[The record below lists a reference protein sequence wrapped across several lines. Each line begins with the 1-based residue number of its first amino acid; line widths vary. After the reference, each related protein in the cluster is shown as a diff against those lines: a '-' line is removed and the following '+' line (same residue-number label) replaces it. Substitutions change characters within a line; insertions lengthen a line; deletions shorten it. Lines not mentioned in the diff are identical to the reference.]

1 MKADWVYRRGD
12 IYLANLNPFKGSE
25 QGGKRP
31 VVVLQNNI
39 GNRHSS
45 TLIIA
50 PITSRVEKNTGQPT
64 HVNIGRIGYNH
75 VLSVVQLE
83 QIRTIDKQRV
93 IRYFGRIDRSMMK
106 KVEEGMLISLG
117 IKVLT
122 EEVNALEPIMTT
134 EIEERASDP
143 PAPILTRYV
152 NLCDK
157 YTLTIEEAAAYFG
170 IGQKKIRS
178 LVQTHEND
186 DFILH
191 VGVKVLIKRK
201 KFENFIDR
209 SSEV

>member
-50 PITSRVEKNTGQPT
+50 PITSRVEKNTRQPT
-64 HVNIGRIGYNH
+64 HV
-75 VLSVVQLE
+75 
-83 QIRTIDKQRV
+83 K
-93 IRYFGRIDRSMMK
+93 
-106 KVEEGMLISLG
+106 
-117 IKVLT
+117 
-122 EEVNALEPIMTT
+122 
-134 EIEERASDP
+134 RASNP

>member
-1 MKADWVYRRGD
+1 MKADWMYRRGD

-50 PITSRVEKNTGQPT
+50 PITSRVEKNTGQPP

-117 IKVLT
+117 IKSFDRRGECIGT
-122 EEVNALEPIMTT
+122 NHDNRSG
-134 EIEERASDP
+134 RAG
-143 PAPILTRYV
+143 
-152 NLCDK
+152 
-157 YTLTIEEAAAYFG
+157 E
-170 IGQKKIRS
+170 
-178 LVQTHEND
+178 
-186 DFILH
+186 
-191 VGVKVLIKRK
+191 
-201 KFENFIDR
+201 
-209 SSEV
+209 

>member
-1 MKADWVYRRGD
+1 M
-12 IYLANLNPFKGSE
+12 
-25 QGGKRP
+25 
-31 VVVLQNNI
+31 
-39 GNRHSS
+39 
-45 TLIIA
+45 
-50 PITSRVEKNTGQPT
+50 
-64 HVNIGRIGYNH
+64 
-75 VLSVVQLE
+75 
-83 QIRTIDKQRV
+83 
-93 IRYFGRIDRSMMK
+93 
-106 KVEEGMLISLG
+106 
-117 IKVLT
+117 
-122 EEVNALEPIMTT
+122 EPIMTT

-201 KFENFIDR
+201 IWYTHHVVTKGSPAKEGR
-209 SSEV
+209 R

>member
-1 MKADWVYRRGD
+1 
-12 IYLANLNPFKGSE
+12 
-25 QGGKRP
+25 
-31 VVVLQNNI
+31 
-39 GNRHSS
+39 
-45 TLIIA
+45 
-50 PITSRVEKNTGQPT
+50 
-64 HVNIGRIGYNH
+64 
-75 VLSVVQLE
+75 
-83 QIRTIDKQRV
+83 
-93 IRYFGRIDRSMMK
+93 
-106 KVEEGMLISLG
+106 
-117 IKVLT
+117 
-122 EEVNALEPIMTT
+122 MTT

-209 SSEV
+209 SCQRKVLVGKVNSGYKNKPPLC

>member
-1 MKADWVYRRGD
+1 M
-12 IYLANLNPFKGSE
+12 
-25 QGGKRP
+25 
-31 VVVLQNNI
+31 
-39 GNRHSS
+39 
-45 TLIIA
+45 
-50 PITSRVEKNTGQPT
+50 
-64 HVNIGRIGYNH
+64 
-75 VLSVVQLE
+75 
-83 QIRTIDKQRV
+83 
-93 IRYFGRIDRSMMK
+93 
-106 KVEEGMLISLG
+106 
-117 IKVLT
+117 
-122 EEVNALEPIMTT
+122 EPIMTT

-201 KFENFIDR
+201 KFENFT
-209 SSEV
+209 SSEKSLRILLTGVQKFDMGE